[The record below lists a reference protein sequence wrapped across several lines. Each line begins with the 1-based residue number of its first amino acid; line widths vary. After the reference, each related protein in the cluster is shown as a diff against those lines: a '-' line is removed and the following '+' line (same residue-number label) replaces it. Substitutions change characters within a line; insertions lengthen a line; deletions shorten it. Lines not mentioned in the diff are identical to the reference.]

1 MRRWEFNPAVPQSD
15 IIWDDFTKDSV
26 IGTTKTVILW
36 VFLLLISVVLIT
48 PVLIIEYWHKLED
61 GLNLNYEWITKETV
75 NEYITSLSAM
85 VVSIILIPFLLDMMV
100 LMEDWRTKSQ
110 RQAALLNRNY
120 IFMLIN
126 MLFLNLTGLTTIKA
140 FLWEVEKQELQ
151 TWPQFLAQKL
161 LTNYNFFIAYFIQL
175 MFLSVGFWLLDVPH
189 TVVRSIK
196 KCFHNAR

>member
-61 GLNLNYEWITKETV
+61 GLNLEYEWITKETV

-100 LMEDWRTKSQ
+100 IMEDWRTKSQ
-110 RQAALLNRNY
+110 R
-120 IFMLIN
+120 
-126 MLFLNLTGLTTIKA
+126 
-140 FLWEVEKQELQ
+140 
-151 TWPQFLAQKL
+151 
-161 LTNYNFFIAYFIQL
+161 
-175 MFLSVGFWLLDVPH
+175 
-189 TVVRSIK
+189 
-196 KCFHNAR
+196 

>member
-1 MRRWEFNPAVPQSD
+1 M
-15 IIWDDFTKDSV
+15 
-26 IGTTKTVILW
+26 
-36 VFLLLISVVLIT
+36 
-48 PVLIIEYWHKLED
+48 
-61 GLNLNYEWITKETV
+61 
-75 NEYITSLSAM
+75 
-85 VVSIILIPFLLDMMV
+85 
-100 LMEDWRTKSQ
+100 
-110 RQAALLNRNY
+110 NRNY

-189 TVVRSIK
+189 TVVRSMK

>member
-48 PVLIIEYWHKLED
+48 PVLIIEYWHKIEH
-61 GLNLNYEWITKETV
+61 GLNLEYEWITKETV

-100 LMEDWRTKSQ
+100 IMEDWRTKSQ

-140 FLWEVEKQELQ
+140 FLWEVEK
-151 TWPQFLAQKL
+151 
-161 LTNYNFFIAYFIQL
+161 
-175 MFLSVGFWLLDVPH
+175 
-189 TVVRSIK
+189 
-196 KCFHNAR
+196 

>member
-1 MRRWEFNPAVPQSD
+1 M
-15 IIWDDFTKDSV
+15 
-26 IGTTKTVILW
+26 
-36 VFLLLISVVLIT
+36 
-48 PVLIIEYWHKLED
+48 
-61 GLNLNYEWITKETV
+61 
-75 NEYITSLSAM
+75 
-85 VVSIILIPFLLDMMV
+85 
-100 LMEDWRTKSQ
+100 
-110 RQAALLNRNY
+110 NRNY